1 MIFLISWDEEKDSA
15 GGNGHPEVK
24 RCRGCPRLGQ
34 ADGNCPL
41 PRASPLSSRGPSPEE
56 DQGSLHL
63 LSRSDKTTQE
73 AEDPQGYPTQA
84 GAPCSALGSGS
95 SDSVTSQAGR
105 RCRRPEFDP
114 WVRKIPWRRKWQPT
128 PVLLPGKFHGQ
139 RGPAGYSP
147 RGRKEVDT
155 TEVTQQA
162 CRLAVPTLG
171 HSPATERPHC
181 EWQRTSPGCTVSQAW
196 QQRGA
201 FLLRQPRTGT
211 AWRASL
217 GHASPKARGWGPRGT
232 EPQGLQGAGSVGE
245 GPSPC
250 TG

>member
-63 LSRSDKTTQE
+63 LSRLDKTTQE

-114 WVRKIPWRRKWQPT
+114 WVRKILWRRKWQST
-128 PVLLPGKFHGQ
+128 PGFLPGK
-139 RGPAGYSP
+139 SP
-147 RGRKEVDT
+147 R
-155 TEVTQQA
+155 TEEPGGLQSMCLQRVRHDLVTEQQQ
-162 CRLAVPTLG
+162 LENLVL
-171 HSPATERPHC
+171 
-181 EWQRTSPGCTVSQAW
+181 
-196 QQRGA
+196 
-201 FLLRQPRTGT
+201 QPR
-211 AWRASL
+211 
-217 GHASPKARGWGPRGT
+217 
-232 EPQGLQGAGSVGE
+232 
-245 GPSPC
+245 PC
-250 TG
+250 LEYYI